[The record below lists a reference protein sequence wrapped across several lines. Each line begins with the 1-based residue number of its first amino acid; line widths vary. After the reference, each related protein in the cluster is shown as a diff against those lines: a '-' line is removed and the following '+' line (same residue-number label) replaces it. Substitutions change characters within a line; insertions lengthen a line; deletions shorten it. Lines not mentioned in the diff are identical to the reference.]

1 MAPQVPG
8 LLTGV
13 EDESLKGLVIWRE
26 VLGRP
31 SLGSEARERRLQPE
45 NCKEKQKKSFI
56 SYAFCLVVSENMS
69 LCFNCSLS
77 MCLRHEAVQP
87 LGGSAT
93 KEKES
98 SGHCRT

>member
-13 EDESLKGLVIWRE
+13 EDESLKGLVIRRE
-26 VLGRP
+26 VPGRP
-31 SLGSEARERRLQPE
+31 SLGSETRERRLQPE

-56 SYAFCLVVSENMS
+56 GCRYAFCLVAS
-69 LCFNCSLS
+69 LCFDCSPS

-87 LGGSAT
+87 PGAVLPKKKNQVAAAEH
-93 KEKES
+93 KK
-98 SGHCRT
+98 